1 MTGNIIFLK
10 SCSPTHFHVVFH
22 VSLTFLV
29 LGIGVSIPLYMC
41 EANIEGVLLSNDEH
55 NRVKSQVIENNSKPA
70 ITVLTAGIYQLVFV
84 TIATFIVSILESVL
98 TSLLERLGIDK
109 L

>member
-1 MTGNIIFLK
+1 MFTYTF
-10 SCSPTHFHVVFH
+10 SCCISCFAY
-22 VSLTFLV
+22 FLV